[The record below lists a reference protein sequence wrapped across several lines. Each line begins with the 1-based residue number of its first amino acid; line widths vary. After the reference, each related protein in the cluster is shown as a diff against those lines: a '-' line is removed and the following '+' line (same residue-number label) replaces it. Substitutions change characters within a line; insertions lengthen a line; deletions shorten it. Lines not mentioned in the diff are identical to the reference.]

1 MDGKPTSYTP
11 VKPSPLLSVT
21 YVRASIRR
29 TLLSLSPA
37 SLKPLTSQIRSSK
50 LLYSPETQ
58 TLLTSDE
65 QWNAFLFQDNK
76 DDVKSRVVHEVV
88 LGIRGET
95 GAQQAPAVSF
105 GVKGKSIKGVE
116 ILLDGVV
123 AVKPGDGFETCL
135 ATLKATLISQVDAL
149 SRTQNTTFSLFW
161 PPQMAYPIS
170 MLTKGLVL
178 KDGTSTDRKLADL
191 RKRYH
196 VGFHLPLDRPLLRAT
211 NAIPFQ
217 RKGCRFS
224 NKLRNVHLNIKSSN
238 LKGGK
243 MYMVQGDYLYCHYMQ
258 DSFDDKGWG
267 CAYRTFQTICS
278 WLLLQGYT
286 SISIPSHHQ
295 IQKAVV
301 ECDDNQKPSLVGSK
315 QWIGAIEIQLILKHL
330 YNVDA
335 RQYSLTSHHIN
346 THHPKHHDLLLSLTP
361 L

>member
-1 MDGKPTSYTP
+1 MDVSVAEKAIERLLEPTAGLSGWLLSLNGIIVDVVRENEGLTREECAKSVPGGLGVVGYYSTEQIPDRKALGCRVDRKAGTISFFMDGKPSDTQAIHTTNLQTSYTP

-123 AVKPGDGFETCL
+123 AVKPGDGFEVRIRNSKVSVTTFCKPHDSHVGVVL
-135 ATLKATLISQVDAL
+135 MSCPFLSTYAKLSFSCFLLLSGPLLSISLYLNLSVPPFSHSLSPLAL
-149 SRTQNTTFSLFW
+149 SRSCSLNFSR
-161 PPQMAYPIS
+161 A
-170 MLTKGLVL
+170 
-178 KDGTSTDRKLADL
+178 
-191 RKRYH
+191 
-196 VGFHLPLDRPLLRAT
+196 RPTLSVPT
-211 NAIPFQ
+211 
-217 RKGCRFS
+217 
-224 NKLRNVHLNIKSSN
+224 
-238 LKGGK
+238 
-243 MYMVQGDYLYCHYMQ
+243 
-258 DSFDDKGWG
+258 
-267 CAYRTFQTICS
+267 
-278 WLLLQGYT
+278 
-286 SISIPSHHQ
+286 
-295 IQKAVV
+295 
-301 ECDDNQKPSLVGSK
+301 
-315 QWIGAIEIQLILKHL
+315 GASLILSFAFRL
-330 YNVDA
+330 V
-335 RQYSLTSHHIN
+335 
-346 THHPKHHDLLLSLTP
+346 
-361 L
+361 